1 MAQAGAGD
9 DVLLRR
15 AHNHIGEYYADR
27 QKWSKAV
34 AYFAQAKNTEQLV
47 GPRLWG
53 LRTLFEFLL
62 NVKDRIEIPVKF
74 QGSY

>member
-1 MAQAGAGD
+1 MEKLAQAGAGD

-34 AYFAQAKNTEQLV
+34 AYFAQVRPSGSMRELFCWTAGPPPSSLRIFWPAFHGV
-47 GPRLWG
+47 GVG
-53 LRTLFEFLL
+53 
-62 NVKDRIEIPVKF
+62 
-74 QGSY
+74 